1 MRQYLIKRVFAMIPT
16 LFVVSVVLFLLVRV
30 MPGDAAMVKAAAT
43 EDVSG
48 SPEAIEGL
56 RQQLGLDKPYWL
68 QYVEWIWRIVTRFD
82 MGHSFFSNR
91 PVTQEIWERFP
102 ITLELAFGTIIVTT
116 FVAIIFGV
124 ISAARQDTP
133 LDYLVR
139 ITSVLGLSIPN
150 FWLGTLLILIPA
162 FTFGYIPPMGFVSPM
177 EDPGGNLQQFILP
190 WVAIGAHNA
199 ATTMRMVRSQ
209 MLEGLRQDYVRTAWA
224 KGLTEKAVLA
234 RHALKNAMIPVMTLI
249 GLNFGTLLGGVVTI
263 EAVFVLPGLGLSTLS
278 AINNRDYA
286 QIQANVLFITV
297 VFLLINLAVDV
308 MYAWA
313 DPRIR
318 YR

>member
-1 MRQYLIKRVFAMIPT
+1 MRQYLIKRTLAMIPT

-48 SPEAIEGL
+48 SPESIEGL

-68 QYVEWIWRIVTRFD
+68 QYVEWVWAIVTRFD

-91 PVTQEIWERFP
+91 PVTHEIWERFP

-162 FTFGYIPPMGFVSPM
+162 FMFSYIPPMGFVSPF
-177 EDPGGNLQQFILP
+177 EDPGANLQQFILP

-209 MLEGLRQDYVRTAWA
+209 MLEVLRQDYVRTAWA

>member
-1 MRQYLIKRVFAMIPT
+1 MRQYLARRLLAMVPT
-16 LFVVSVVLFLLVRV
+16 LFVVSVLLFLLVRV

-48 SPEAIEGL
+48 SAESIEGI
-56 RQQLGLDKPYWL
+56 RQQLGLNKPYAV
-68 QYVEWIWRIVTRFD
+68 QYVEWIWNIVTRFD
-82 MGHSFFSNR
+82 MGYSYFSNR
-91 PVTQEIWERFP
+91 PVTQEIMERFP
-102 ITLELAFGTIIVTT
+102 ITLELALGTILVTT
-116 FVAIIFGV
+116 VVAIVLGV

-133 LDYLVR
+133 LDYVVR
-139 ITSVLGLSIPN
+139 ISSVLGLSVPN

-162 FTFGYIPPMGFVSPM
+162 FAFGYIPPMGFVSPM
-177 EDPGGNLQQFILP
+177 EDLGGNLQQFMLP
-190 WVAIGAHNA
+190 WLAIGAHNA

-209 MLEGLRQDYVRTAWA
+209 MLEVLRQDYVRTAWA
-224 KGLTEKAVLA
+224 KGLTERAVLA

-297 VFLLINLAVDV
+297 VFLFMNLAVDV
-308 MYAWA
+308 FYAWA